1 MSAIEFPKKALF
13 MCNGSKCGKHKDL
26 KKYFKKAIKEQGL
39 KDDVEIFKIECS
51 DRCKC
56 APILY
61 NQSANEWHEKVT
73 VSQAEQIIA
82 KMKA

>member
-1 MSAIEFPKKALF
+1 MSEIEFPKKALF

-26 KKYFKKAIKEQGL
+26 KKYFKKVIKEQGL
-39 KDDVEIFKIECS
+39 KNEVEIFKMECS

-61 NQSANEWHEKVT
+61 DQFANQWHEKVNL
-73 VSQAEQIIA
+73 SQAEKIIN
-82 KMKA
+82 KMKS